1 MGEEQ
6 VSPARVELQ
15 AQLRTTRRSHGSAC
29 TLRSGEELETTRA
42 SVDNREIRRLSL
54 DLKGMLGKG
63 QREEMGQL
71 HVISTNK

>member
-15 AQLRTTRRSHGSAC
+15 AQLRTMRRSHGSAC
-29 TLRSGEELETTRA
+29 TVRSGEKLETTRA

-54 DLKGMLGKG
+54 DLKGMLGKR